1 MLLSSS
7 ILFESGKLLSQN
19 NMCVVRLM
27 FVFQTPSGVSP
38 GLPSYLDGVPL
49 TLVQP
54 KEESTDYQ
62 CWPPPTLNQPS
73 KENGQ
78 PLNYE
83 NTLNQPSHL
92 FQLKEELAPVECGE
106 ADRVVDIEVE
116 LDFGSPIRSSDTL
129 GMSEEVST
137 EVEREVT
144 LEEDREGSTELV
156 SSHPLSPSLL
166 LSLGS

>member
-1 MLLSSS
+1 ML
-7 ILFESGKLLSQN
+7 N
-19 NMCVVRLM
+19 
-27 FVFQTPSGVSP
+27 
-38 GLPSYLDGVPL
+38 
-49 TLVQP
+49 
-54 KEESTDYQ
+54 
-62 CWPPPTLNQPS
+62 
-73 KENGQ
+73 
-78 PLNYE
+78 
-83 NTLNQPSHL
+83 
-92 FQLKEELAPVECGE
+92 E